1 MAKKKPSPN
10 QSVALPNASG
20 AVTDEEHSKLIRWV
34 NEADTTT
41 IDTREL
47 AEKSRRYYDSDQWL
61 PSERAK
67 LAQQKQAATVIN
79 RVKPKMD
86 SLMGM
91 ERANR
96 TTAKAQPRTP
106 KETKGAEA
114 ATESVRFCLQDN
126 TYDRVRSDTWEN
138 MLIEGTGGIE
148 IIVKPQPDGSY
159 KVVVR
164 NIMWDR
170 LIYDPHSRRKDFS
183 DAKFLGQV
191 VWMDYDD
198 AVAKY
203 PDARDILQT
212 MQSGSSTYDDQPRW
226 MDNTRK
232 RVKIVELYYQRP
244 DGDWWYACFTYGGYC
259 EQPKKSPYLND
270 AGETEHAYEFA
281 SLFVERNGNRY
292 GAMKQLLDIQDEINK
307 RRSKAL
313 HLNSVRQVRLERGAV
328 DDVNKV
334 RQELAKPDGVI
345 ETTPGMEFEILKTG
359 DMLAG
364 QFNLLSEAKMEID
377 SIGANSATM
386 GKDKTVQSG
395 VALRQRAM
403 TGQTEL
409 APMFDM
415 LKNLDIRVYKKVWN
429 RIKQYWKAEMWLR
442 VTDDENN
449 LKFVGL
455 NKPVTK
461 GEAAMKAAQ
470 EAGMPPEQ
478 LAVLQQQ
485 IAADPTSG
493 EIFETE
499 NEIVKMNVDIIMD
512 EAPDTI
518 TQEVEDFQA
527 MAEMVKSGFPI
538 PPEAVI
544 MASPLSN
551 KDKIIKMMKEQPK
564 LSPEQQKQM
573 EAMQAQME
581 SIKGEA
587 QKLAQENQALKQDRA
602 AEDERLKLEQDKALA
617 EHNLKIQQQ
626 NREAELAK
634 SKAKAEYQLKEYIA
648 SLEAVANCDAAIMQV
663 KNIAVQYQIKVQ
675 GILQADQAKRDAT
688 AEADAESEKNDADEA
703 ASNESKA
710 QVAAITEQFMAA
722 LDQVVS
728 KLTAAKTISLTG
740 LQRNEAGVLTGASA
754 TVQ

>member
-1 MAKKKPSPN
+1 
-10 QSVALPNASG
+10 
-20 AVTDEEHSKLIRWV
+20 
-34 NEADTTT
+34 
-41 IDTREL
+41 
-47 AEKSRRYYDSDQWL
+47 
-61 PSERAK
+61 
-67 LAQQKQAATVIN
+67 
-79 RVKPKMD
+79 
-86 SLMGM
+86 
-91 ERANR
+91 
-96 TTAKAQPRTP
+96 
-106 KETKGAEA
+106 
-114 ATESVRFCLQDN
+114 
-126 TYDRVRSDTWEN
+126 
-138 MLIEGTGGIE
+138 
-148 IIVKPQPDGSY
+148 
-159 KVVVR
+159 
-164 NIMWDR
+164 
-170 LIYDPHSRRKDFS
+170 
-183 DAKFLGQV
+183 
-191 VWMDYDD
+191 
-198 AVAKY
+198 
-203 PDARDILQT
+203 
-212 MQSGSSTYDDQPRW
+212 
-226 MDNTRK
+226 
-232 RVKIVELYYQRP
+232 
-244 DGDWWYACFTYGGYC
+244 
-259 EQPKKSPYLND
+259 
-270 AGETEHAYEFA
+270 
-281 SLFVERNGNRY
+281 
-292 GAMKQLLDIQDEINK
+292 MKQLLDIQDEINK

-415 LKNLDIRVYKKVWN
+415 LKNLDIRIYKKVWN
-429 RIKQYWKAEMWLR
+429 RIKQYWRAEMWLR

-485 IAADPTSG
+485 IAADPAAG
-493 EIFETE
+493 EVFETE
-499 NEIVKMNVDIIMD
+499 NEIVSMNVDIIMD

-573 EAMQAQME
+573 EALQAQME

-626 NREAELAK
+626 NREAELSK

-688 AEADAESEKNDADEA
+688 AEAHAESEQNNAEEA

>member
-1 MAKKKPSPN
+1 MAKKKASPN
-10 QSVALPNASG
+10 QSVALPNANG
-20 AVTDEEHSKLIRWV
+20 AVTDAEHDTLIRWV

-41 IDTREL
+41 IETREL
-47 AEKSRRYYDSDQWL
+47 AEKSRMYYDSNQWT
-61 PSERAK
+61 PQERAK
-67 LAQQKQAATVIN
+67 LEKQKQAATVIN

-114 ATESVRFCLQDN
+114 ATESVRYCLQDN
-126 TYDRVRSDTWEN
+126 TYERVRSDTWEN
-138 MLIEGTGGIE
+138 MLIEGTGGVE

-281 SLFVERNGNRY
+281 SLFVERDGGRY

-415 LKNLDIRVYKKVWN
+415 LKNLDIRIYKKVWN
-429 RIKQYWKAEMWLR
+429 RIKQYWRAEMWLR

-485 IAADPTSG
+485 IAADPAAG
-493 EIFETE
+493 EVFETE
-499 NEIVKMNVDIIMD
+499 NEIVSMNVDIIMD

-573 EAMQAQME
+573 EALQAQME

-626 NREAELAK
+626 NREAELSK

-688 AEADAESEKNDADEA
+688 AEAHAESEQNNAEEA